1 MLDDHFDLV
10 IMNPPFTRATNHEG
24 AHADITNPVFAAF
37 NATRD
42 DQTEMGKRLN
52 RVARNSAYHGNAGIA
67 SAFAALG
74 HLKLKPGGV
83 LALVLPLT
91 ATTGSSWQSFRR
103 TLAQNYTDISV
114 LSTAAIDRD
123 MAFSSDTGMAECLIV
138 ARKLDKEETLCDRAV
153 FTSFRRRP
161 IGFAH
166 SATTARAID
175 DNIGSLRAVED
186 GP

>member
-10 IMNPPFTRATNHEG
+10 IMNPPFTRAANHEG

-52 RVARNSAYHGNAGIA
+52 RVARKSAYHGNAGIA

-74 HLKLKPGGV
+74 HLKLKPSGV

-91 ATTGSSWQSFRR
+91 ATTGSSWQSFPSDAGKELYRHKRIEHRR
-103 TLAQNYTDISV
+103 
-114 LSTAAIDRD
+114 
-123 MAFSSDTGMAECLIV
+123 G
-138 ARKLDKEETLCDRAV
+138 
-153 FTSFRRRP
+153 RP
-161 IGFAH
+161 RYGILF
-166 SATTARAID
+166 
-175 DNIGSLRAVED
+175 
-186 GP
+186 